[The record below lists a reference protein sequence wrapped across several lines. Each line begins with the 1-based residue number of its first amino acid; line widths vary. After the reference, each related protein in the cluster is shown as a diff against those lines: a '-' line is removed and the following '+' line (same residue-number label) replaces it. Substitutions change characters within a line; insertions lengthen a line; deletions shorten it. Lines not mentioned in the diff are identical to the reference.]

1 MPNLPPRKRHNMKR
15 TSKIIMVLAVLL
27 VSTTLVSAALLTYF
41 GQVQTTANVEQ
52 AVVISADGNTWN
64 SYSTPVTHTIPE
76 PAPGGETFCFEQ
88 WIWNRASIPVSVS
101 FAKTGYDVGITTTY
115 SKHVETPYSYAHTFL
130 MGVSGPV
137 NLGVTVADVGDWL
150 LWTYTYA
157 ATPTHTPKM
166 TVSIN
171 YPTGFAITTFDD
183 GHDGWYYAPDGGSEV
198 RIGDYAGAS
207 YGGWVETTAVGNVL
221 TVKILKSEL
230 GDSFH
235 WHGYA
240 NYDGVGVWINA
251 GETGTGYGTPPFEVT
266 LKSWQPLTSPFTMQS
281 DEKLLFRICYAFDL
295 HIEPGTYTLTT
306 TIDANELP

>member
-1 MPNLPPRKRHNMKR
+1 MK
-15 TSKIIMVLAVLL
+15 THKISRRAFHAMIAVMVIALA
-27 VSTTLVSAALLTYF
+27 STLVSAYLIPYF

-52 AVVISADGNTWN
+52 AVVISANGNTWN
-64 SYSTPVTHTIPE
+64 SYNTPLTYTIPE
-76 PAPGGETFCFEQ
+76 PAPGGETFCYTQ

-101 FAKTGYDVGITTTY
+101 FATNSYEGITTTY
-115 SKHVETPYSYAHTFL
+115 SKYVETTYSYSHNIG
-130 MGVSGPV
+130 GV
-137 NLGVTVADVGDWL
+137 LVTVADAGDSL

-157 ATPTHTPKM
+157 VAPTHTPKM

-171 YPTGFAITTFDD
+171 YDTGFAITTFDD
-183 GHDGWYYAPDGGSEV
+183 GAHDGWYYAPDGGAEV

-207 YGGWVETTAVGNVL
+207 YGGWVVTTASGNVL

-235 WHGYA
+235 WYGYA
-240 NYDGVGVWINA
+240 NYNGLGVWINA

-295 HIEPGTYTLTT
+295 HIGPGSYVLTT
-306 TIDANELP
+306 TIDAS